1 MQESNQ
7 VSLLLEM
14 HALQSDANDV
24 EKAEACQRI
33 ENGLE
38 PSLLSRYR
46 SLKKRKGTAVAV
58 LRDCVCSEC
67 MIMYPVTHEIL
78 RNKDSIQSCEYC
90 GRLLVVT

>member
-14 HALQSDANDV
+14 HALQSDANGV

-33 ENGLE
+33 ERSLDR
-38 PSLLSRYR
+38 SLLNRYLN
-46 SLKKRKGTAVAV
+46 LKKRKGTAVAV

-67 MIMYPVTHEIL
+67 MIMYPVTHEIF
-78 RNKDSIQSCEYC
+78 RYKDSIHS
-90 GRLLVVT
+90 